1 MTMVVCL
8 QKTEL
13 LLIEPT
19 KIYGREKVTSILSLR
34 CPSVWQLVLRPFTA
48 EEEWKVE
55 KTKTRLWSQI
65 DTCCVNKEQEPTFC
79 PTHPPTQRHA
89 HTEQR
94 LGLESSKEMPRNEGQ
109 VEPTRS
115 LVAGSWGYGG
125 GRKVKHK
132 KKRTRRVREKQT
144 MKSVLILFHRHWHIF
159 CKIPQRQALTGFS
172 VPRSTPGRYTA
183 IPLGGEEE

>member
-1 MTMVVCL
+1 MTVVVCL

-115 LVAGSWGYGG
+115 WGYGSWGYGG
-125 GRKVKHK
+125 GRKVKK
-132 KKRTRRVREKQT
+132 NKEGKRKANNEKRAH
-144 MKSVLILFHRHWHIF
+144 SL
-159 CKIPQRQALTGFS
+159 S
-172 VPRSTPGRYTA
+172 
-183 IPLGGEEE
+183 